1 MVILSH
7 SDLYKVELASL
18 IADYDK
24 TTLVDLYMPIIGY
37 EAMSIYF
44 VLWSEG
50 AKKHPI
56 KFNQHETFLIK
67 MHMPTGVFVDA
78 RKKLEALGLLKTY
91 LKKGEDVSIYTYEL
105 YAPKTP
111 NKFFNDTLLY
121 GLLIKS
127 IGEKEAIKMK
137 LSFKLDNE
145 KIDGSEISSSFAEVF
160 KPDYNDVI
168 YKMAM
173 NNVDDLQLDRKQS
186 LVDFEFNYDKFI
198 VAIKENSQISE
209 NIFNKKILK
218 EIERLSTLYGIDEN
232 TAALD
237 VIDCFDMNR
246 PAGDKIDFKK
256 LTYKFQDEVQYPF
269 LRKNNNDTKEDNTIS
284 SNTDLGNKINLMEM
298 ASCKDFLKLLQG
310 GKTPVQADLNLID
323 DLSSKLGL
331 KNGVINAIIDYSLQR
346 NDNKLTRSYVE
357 KVAASVARE
366 NIETAYDAM
375 NYLSKSKKRKS
386 NKTSIK
392 KDVEK
397 PIVEEKV
404 NVDEDE
410 DDNIDWVK
418 LFKNIG

>member
-44 VLWSEG
+44 ALWSEG

-56 KFNQHETFLIK
+56 KFNQHETFLIR

-91 LKKGEDVSIYTYEL
+91 LKKGDDISVYTYEL

-173 NNVDDLQLDRKQS
+173 NVDNQQLDRKQS

-269 LRKNNNDTKEDNTIS
+269 LRKNNDENKEDNTIS

-298 ASCKDFLKLLQG
+298 ASCKEFLKLLQG

-375 NYLSKSKKRKS
+375 NYLSKSKKRKNS
-386 NKTSIK
+386 KTSAK
-392 KDVEK
+392 KDIEK
-397 PIVEEKV
+397 PIIEEKQTV
-404 NVDEDE
+404 NEDE